1 MCDRKSSGYDTTH
14 RMRIFPTNLLLLL
27 TLLHV
32 LLKRR
37 GSRDRLAGIF
47 ILLRIGVTGVSHTT
61 SSDGHKGGK
70 KDHFG
75 LLQHEVRVGEQSYIE
90 FIRQAND
97 RGNRQSKSI
106 DFVLSIPTEYTFLTA
121 SLLQV
126 LYVAGGVLTG
136 AILTS
141 IGGIDK
147 KIRTVS
153 TRVRR
158 RTEKIDLTRTNATHV
173 RNSPVRKRNSV
184 DFVTNV
190 MRDQTLK
197 SITC

>member
-61 SSDGHKGGK
+61 SSELRLAVQGSSTAESGLRGKGRGAGHKGGK

-158 RTEKIDLTRTNATHV
+158 RTEKN
-173 RNSPVRKRNSV
+173 
-184 DFVTNV
+184 
-190 MRDQTLK
+190 
-197 SITC
+197 